1 MYIRVTFMKITIKQ
15 YAQSL
20 YEVLAEIE
28 SEADVKVA
36 LNNFVKLLSVRRSLN
51 KAGKIIAEFEKIWN
65 REQGIVEGELTS
77 ARELS
82 AEIVKLLNCQIVKL
96 LGAKEVNLKNQID
109 KNILGGFIVKV
120 GDTIIDG
127 SVKNQLQSLKN
138 SLIL

>member
-51 KAGKIIAEFEKIWN
+51 KAGKIIAEFEKNWN
-65 REQGIVEGELTS
+65 RERGIVEGELIS
-77 ARELS
+77 ARELDKNIAPLLHGS
-82 AEIVKLLNCQIVKL
+82 IAKLLK
-96 LGAKEVNLKNQID
+96 AKEVNLKNQID
-109 KNILGGFIVKV
+109 KSILGGFIVKV
-120 GDTIIDG
+120 GDTVIDG
-127 SVKNQLQSLKN
+127 SVRNQLQSLKSKLVN
-138 SLIL
+138 